1 MKSQPDLKL
10 LATFLAV
17 VRQGSM
23 AGAAAAL
30 GYVPSAV
37 SQHIAALERDLGVEL
52 IVRRPGSRLILT
64 AAGRSLARATETLFD
79 ATARFQD
86 AAAGIADRE
95 IAELRV
101 GTYPSA
107 MSHLLPGVLST
118 LRARRLGP
126 RIRLI
131 DVETHEGLPR
141 VKSGDMDLLVAYR
154 YLPEDPP
161 GPSEAWTVTA
171 LGREPLVLVAGA
183 EPGRRGPVGLAECL
197 EREWISGH
205 AHNADRRLLHRWAGE
220 LGIAPRVTLETEDL
234 HSMLAM
240 IRAGLAVG
248 LIPATLL
255 DAGPEGSGVERVVLP
270 AGVAPLHREILA
282 VSRPGTRPPVIDEL
296 VTLLAGAVARVR
308 SQGAAPGACTTDLPQ

>member
-1 MKSQPDLKL
+1 MKPQPDLKL

-17 VRQGSM
+17 VRRGSM
-23 AGAAAAL
+23 AEAAAEL

-37 SQHIAALERDLGVEL
+37 SQHIAALERDMGVEL
-52 IVRRPGSRLILT
+52 IIRRPGSRLVLT

-86 AAAGIADRE
+86 TAHGIANRE

-101 GTYPSA
+101 GIYPSA
-107 MSHLLPGVLST
+107 MTYLLPPVLST
-118 LRARRLGP
+118 LRARRPGP
-126 RIRLI
+126 LIRLVV
-131 DVETHEGLPR
+131 VETDEGVPKVR
-141 VKSGDMDLLVAYR
+141 SGDLDLLIAYR

-161 GPSEAWTVTA
+161 APSEALTITV

-183 EPGRRGPVGLAECL
+183 EPERRRPLELAECL
-197 EREWISGH
+197 EREWVSGH
-205 AHNADRRLLHRWAGE
+205 AHNPDRRLLHRWAGD
-220 LGIAPRVTLETEDL
+220 LGIAPQVTLETEDL

-255 DAGPEGSGVERVVLP
+255 GAGHGTGVERVVLP
-270 AGVAPLHREILA
+270 TEVEPLHREILA
-282 VSRPGTRPPVIDEL
+282 VSRPGARVPIMDEL
-296 VTLLAGAVARVR
+296 VRLLARAVEGAQSSEDFTVMRA
-308 SQGAAPGACTTDLPQ
+308 L